1 MSHLSKKRSRIDW
14 IYDFTVSNNGIIIA
28 MLVFQIVYTI
38 LKLGQSPKDSKTL
51 GLFHTSNKMIIV
63 SLGLSFILISTT
75 VISFVRRLLLE
86 FISKMIKPRKWLPFL
101 LGSRTIRIENPR
113 KLHMF
118 FGLMFTFWSTVHTI
132 TALMLF
138 YVDNRFNLK
147 KKRNPHQPISIDVPM
162 LVTGIVIM
170 ALLLPLVLT
179 SIPLIRRK
187 FFELFYY
194 THYLFI
200 FIVITSFVHASSQT
214 FWIVSIGIYVVNK
227 VLNFLS
233 IKKYK
238 HDEIKVEIVSNN
250 ITKLQFPN
258 RFIKSSLDIVDM
270 GSVAPSQYLYVC
282 CPQLSIFQ
290 WHPFDISDSQSPNS
304 PYTTLIIST
313 QGSWTQ
319 KLYSLMLESQSIQ
332 SNSPNTV
339 VQSNQS
345 NQIPLEFTLLTSRR
359 FATPLSYIFENNV
372 AILIAGGVG
381 ISPVLSIIRA
391 HLDNKNEKHK
401 SYHLKYIHV
410 VWIHRSAKQLDLL
423 KDFLN
428 SLDPED
434 NLDFVSFSLYY
445 TSMHDIASYE
455 KSFTCQNFPNLQIP
469 IEYGKPDLF
478 AVYRTIISYYKSN
491 TKIGISAIG
500 SEILTKHAKRMAVKW
515 RLHNIFRF
523 NVGYYKA
530 TL

>member
-1 MSHLSKKRSRIDW
+1 
-14 IYDFTVSNNGIIIA
+14 
-28 MLVFQIVYTI
+28 
-38 LKLGQSPKDSKTL
+38 
-51 GLFHTSNKMIIV
+51 
-63 SLGLSFILISTT
+63 
-75 VISFVRRLLLE
+75 
-86 FISKMIKPRKWLPFL
+86 
-101 LGSRTIRIENPR
+101 
-113 KLHMF
+113 
-118 FGLMFTFWSTVHTI
+118 
-132 TALMLF
+132 MLF
-138 YVDNRFNLK
+138 YVHNRFNLK
-147 KKRNPHQPISIDVPM
+147 DKGSPDELISATDSM
-162 LVTGIVIM
+162 LVTGIIII
-170 ALLLPLVLT
+170 ALLLPLLLT
-179 SIPLIRRK
+179 SIPPIRRR

-194 THYLFI
+194 THHLFI
-200 FIVITSFVHASSQT
+200 LIIIISFVHAGGEA
-214 FWIVSIGIYVVNK
+214 FWVVSIIIYVVNK

-233 IKKYK
+233 IEKYK
-238 HDEIKVEIVSNN
+238 RDKIKVEIVSNN
-250 ITKLQFPN
+250 FMKLQFPN
-258 RFIKSSLDIVDM
+258 RFTKSSLDIVGM

-282 CPQLSIFQ
+282 CPQISIFQ
-290 WHPFDISDSQSPNS
+290 WHPFDISDSQPPNS

-319 KLYSLMLESQSIQ
+319 KLYSLMLESQSRQ
-332 SNSPNTV
+332 SDSPNTV

-345 NQIPLEFTLLTSRR
+345 NQIPLEFTLWTSRKI
-359 FATPLSYIFENNV
+359 ATPLSYIFENNV

-401 SYHLKYIHV
+401 NYHLKYIHV

-434 NLDFVSFSLYY
+434 NLSFVSFSLYH
-445 TSMHDIASYE
+445 TSTRDISSHE
-455 KSFTCQNFPNLQIP
+455 KFFTYQNFPNLQIP
-469 IEYGKPDLF
+469 IEYGRPDIF
-478 AVYRTIISYYKSN
+478 SVYQTIISYYESN

-530 TL
+530 VL